1 MTVCSVTDLKII
13 TYQQDNFVLEKQDRH
28 CYKSSLLVVAK
39 DHGDHQVMLHQVLLN
54 RRTDLEQSILRRRKL
69 YVKQRRNHWRIW
81 VPTKAIRKVVLTRRK
96 LNRRDI

>member
-1 MTVCSVTDLKII
+1 
-13 TYQQDNFVLEKQDRH
+13 
-28 CYKSSLLVVAK
+28 
-39 DHGDHQVMLHQVLLN
+39 MLHQVLLN

-81 VPTKAIRKVVLTRRK
+81 VPTKAIRKVILIRRK